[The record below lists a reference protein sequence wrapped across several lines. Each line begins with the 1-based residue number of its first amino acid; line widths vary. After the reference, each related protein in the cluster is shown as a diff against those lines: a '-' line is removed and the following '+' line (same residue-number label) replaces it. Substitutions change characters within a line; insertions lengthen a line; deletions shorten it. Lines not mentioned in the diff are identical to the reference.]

1 MRRSLCTWR
10 DKIFTATLPLRRM
23 MINPQIL
30 MDSWRFSRLHR
41 FWYLRKSH
49 QREKWKTLW
58 IQHPLH
64 WKISNAIGALH
75 SNLMKIRC
83 QLARTCEAVE
93 HAQLKAFGVWQNV
106 CSSSL
111 GTSTIEVWFLV
122 GAQPPTPP
130 TPPWNGEM
138 RQAKTL
144 AQDPHLRYS
153 AVGAGAGAAVM
164 GAGGFCTA
172 TSVGFRSKAS
182 GKSSNRHH

>member
-1 MRRSLCTWR
+1 MMQRSLCTWR

-23 MINPQIL
+23 MIIPQIL

-49 QREKWKTLW
+49 QREVKNFMNPTSPALKNQQCRWSLAFQFWWKSGANLHVPVKLW
-58 IQHPLH
+58 
-64 WKISNAIGALH
+64 NMH
-75 SNLMKIRC
+75 SWR
-83 QLARTCEAVE
+83 R
-93 HAQLKAFGVWQNV
+93 AFGVWQNV

-111 GTSTIEVWFLV
+111 GVSTIEVWFFV
-122 GAQPPTPP
+122 GAQPP

-164 GAGGFCTA
+164 GAGGFCAA

-182 GKSSNRHH
+182 VKSSNRHH